1 MEDIKNKIN
10 MKNENK
16 FDGRMIIQGS
26 LGKSEKRKTNVSNEN
41 QEEKVKENL
50 KKK

>member
-1 MEDIKNKIN
+1 MEGKIN
-10 MKNENK
+10 TKNENK
-16 FDGRMIIQGS
+16 FDGRMIIQGT
-26 LGKSEKRKTNVSNEN
+26 LGKSEKRKRNVSNEK